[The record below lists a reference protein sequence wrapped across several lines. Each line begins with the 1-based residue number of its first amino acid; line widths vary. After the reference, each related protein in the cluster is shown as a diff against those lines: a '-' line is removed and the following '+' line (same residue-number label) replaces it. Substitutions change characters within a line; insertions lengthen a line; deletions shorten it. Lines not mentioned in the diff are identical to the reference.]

1 MVHNFKSCKEKS
13 TSPFEKKMLNNKSYA
28 VKCNPYQLTINMR
41 RYWEKRKK
49 LHDKRQCS
57 LTYSADPVIN
67 KKGNNRKGKENFSKQ
82 RIKQPALASCCS
94 TTTEPF
100 KAKPNMATGS
110 TGYDCSQRFYRER
123 SRVL

>member
-1 MVHNFKSCKEKS
+1 
-13 TSPFEKKMLNNKSYA
+13 MLNNKSYA
-28 VKCNPYQLTINMR
+28 IKCNPYQLTINMR

-82 RIKQPALASCCS
+82 RIKQPALGLVTAQQRSHS
-94 TTTEPF
+94 KQNPTWQLGPQVMIVH
-100 KAKPNMATGS
+100 KGS
-110 TGYDCSQRFYRER
+110 TGREAECCDILDDNGAAEM
-123 SRVL
+123 S